1 MLVIVLHSTGQGRI
15 GLNGEPRIAECGSM
29 SFITDPYPTFIKNKK
44 INILLNYKNVVV
56 SQVLG
61 THWLIC

>member
-1 MLVIVLHSTGQGRI
+1 MGRRGLKHVGLRDWMLVIVLHSTGQGRI

-44 INILLNYKNVVV
+44 
-56 SQVLG
+56 
-61 THWLIC
+61 